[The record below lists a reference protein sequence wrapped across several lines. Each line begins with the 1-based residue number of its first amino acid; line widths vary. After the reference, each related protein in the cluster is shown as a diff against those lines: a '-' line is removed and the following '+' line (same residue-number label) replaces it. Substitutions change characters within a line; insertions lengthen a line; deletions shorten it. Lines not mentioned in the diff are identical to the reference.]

1 MSEIH
6 FKELK
11 NYLIALEKN
20 RKTGAAAPVYLIFGE
35 ELLWNIALEDLLD
48 ALIPGRDRSLN
59 YDPVDGTNENIKAAI
74 EGVNTYSLLS
84 GTKVVAIIDSKIFYS
99 KQDEGNLLEKAKEAF
114 DAESMKTAAKY
125 LLSLMGLLN
134 LTFDDITGENRNKAL
149 KLDPE
154 KFRDA
159 VWFDKIV
166 TYCTD
171 KKLSIPS
178 EGDNAALLQTAVEKG
193 FPKGNHL
200 IITTDMV
207 DKRRKLYK
215 AIQKKG
221 VVINCSVPKG
231 ARRADQLAQEAVLA
245 ERMETLLH
253 GSGKTV
259 DRRTFR
265 AMYELTGFD
274 LRIFSENL
282 NTLITYVG
290 DRKKI
295 TQDDVEYV
303 LKRTKKDPIY
313 EFTNAISD
321 RDLEKSFFFLDSLLS
336 DNFHPLQIIAAVT
349 NQIRKLLIAR
359 GFIESTHGRSWHSGI
374 QYGQFKSSIMPAV
387 QKYDR
392 DILNQ
397 LQKWDDTLSK
407 KKEMN
412 KSRSEKVGK
421 KKKKPTATD
430 LVIAKNSQNPYPVY
444 QMLLKSEKFT
454 TNELIAA
461 FEKLSEADLRLK
473 STRQSQKLVLEQAI
487 LGICR

>member
-20 RKTGAAAPVYLIFGE
+20 RKTEAAAPVYLIFGE

-59 YDPVDGTNENIKAAI
+59 YDPVDGSNENIKAAI

-397 LQKWDDTLSK
+397 LQEWDDTLSK
-407 KKEMN
+407 KRGVN

-421 KKKKPTATD
+421 KKKKPAATD

-444 QMLLKSEKFT
+444 QILLKSEKFT

-461 FEKLSEADLRLK
+461 FEKLSEADHRLK

>member
-1 MSEIH
+1 MSEIYY
-6 FKELK
+6 KEFK

-59 YDPVDGTNENIKAAI
+59 YDPVDGSNENIKAAI

-114 DAESMKTAAKY
+114 DAENMKTAAKY

>member
-20 RKTGAAAPVYLIFGE
+20 RKTEAAAPVYLIFGE

-114 DAESMKTAAKY
+114 DAENMKTAAKY

-407 KKEMN
+407 KKEVN

>member
-6 FKELK
+6 YKELK
-11 NYLIALEKN
+11 NYLIELEKN
-20 RKTGAAAPVYLIFGE
+20 RKTEAAAPVYLIYGE
-35 ELLWNIALEDLLD
+35 ELLWNDALETLLD
-48 ALIPGRDRSLN
+48 ALIPEKDKSLN
-59 YDPVDGTNENIKAAI
+59 YDSVDGSNENIKAAI
-74 EGVNTYSLLS
+74 ERVNTYSLLS

-114 DAESMKTAAKY
+114 DAENIKTAAKY

-134 LTFDDITGENRNKAL
+134 LTFDDITRENRKKAL

-154 KFRDA
+154 KFGDA
-159 VWFDKIV
+159 DWFDKIV

-178 EGDNAALLQTAVEKG
+178 EGDDAALLQNAVEKG
-193 FPKGNHL
+193 FPKENHL
-200 IITTDMV
+200 IITTDRV

-221 VVINCSVPKG
+221 VIINCSVPKG

-321 RDLEKSFFFLDSLLS
+321 RNLEKSLFFLQSLLS
-336 DNFHPLQIIAAVT
+336 DNLHPLQILAAVT

-359 GFIESTHGRSWHSGI
+359 GFIESAHGKSWHSGI
-374 QYGQFKSSIMPAV
+374 QYGHFQSSIMPAV

-397 LQKWDDTLSK
+397 LKEWDDKLSK
-407 KKEMN
+407 KVGIK
-412 KSRSEKVGK
+412 KSRSEKVRK
-421 KKKKPTATD
+421 KKKKPTASD
-430 LVIAKNSQNPYPVY
+430 LVIAKKSQNPYPVY

-454 TNELIAA
+454 THELIAV

>member
-20 RKTGAAAPVYLIFGE
+20 RKTEAAAPVYLIFGE

-114 DAESMKTAAKY
+114 DAENMKTAAKY

-149 KLDPE
+149 KLDSE

-178 EGDNAALLQTAVEKG
+178 EGDNAALLQNAVEKG

-349 NQIRKLLIAR
+349 NQIRKLLVAR

-397 LQKWDDTLSK
+397 LQEWDDTLSK

-444 QMLLKSEKFT
+444 QILLKSEKFT

>member
-1 MSEIH
+1 MSEILY
-6 FKELK
+6 KELK
-11 NYLIALEKN
+11 NYLTAFEKN
-20 RKTGAAAPVYLIFGE
+20 RKTEAAAPVYLIYGE
-35 ELLWNIALEDLLD
+35 ELLWNTALETLLD
-48 ALIPGRDRSLN
+48 TLIPGKDGSLN
-59 YDPVDGTNENIKAAI
+59 YDSVDGTNENIKAAI
-74 EGVNTYSLLS
+74 ERVNTYSLLS

-99 KQDEGNLLEKAKEAF
+99 KQDESTILGKAKEAF
-114 DAESMKTAAKY
+114 DGKSMKTAAKY

-134 LTFDDITGENRNKAL
+134 LTFDDVSRENRSKAL

-154 KFRDA
+154 KFSDG

-166 TYCTD
+166 EYCTD
-171 KKLSIPS
+171 KNLSIPS
-178 EGDNAALLQTAVEKG
+178 EGDNVALLQNAVEKG
-193 FPKGNHL
+193 FPEGNHL

-215 AIQKKG
+215 IIRKKG
-221 VVINCSVPKG
+221 VIINCSVPKG

-253 GSGKTV
+253 GSGKTM

-282 NTLITYVG
+282 NTLISYVG

-295 TQDDVEYV
+295 TQDDVENV

-321 RDLEKSFFFLDSLLS
+321 RNVEKSLFFLDSLLS
-336 DNFHPLQIIAAVT
+336 DNLHPLQLLAAIT

-359 GFIESTHGRSWHSGI
+359 GFIESAHGRSWHSGI

-387 QKYDR
+387 QIYDR
-392 DILNQ
+392 DILDQ
-397 LQKWDDTLSK
+397 LREWDGMLLKNVGMDK
-407 KKEMN
+407 P
-412 KSRSEKVGK
+412 RSEKVRE
-421 KKKKPTATD
+421 KKPKPVATD
-430 LVIAKNSQNPYPVY
+430 LVIAKNSQNPYPVF

-454 TNELIAA
+454 TDELIAA

-473 STRQSQKLVLEQAI
+473 STRQSKKLVLEQAI

>member
-20 RKTGAAAPVYLIFGE
+20 RKTEAAAPVYLIFGE
-35 ELLWNIALEDLLD
+35 ELLWNTALEDLLD

-59 YDPVDGTNENIKAAI
+59 YDPFDGTNENIKAAI

-114 DAESMKTAAKY
+114 DAENMKTAAKY

>member
-35 ELLWNIALEDLLD
+35 ELLWNTALEDLLD

-99 KQDEGNLLEKAKEAF
+99 KQDEGNLLERAKEAF

-231 ARRADQLAQEAVLA
+231 ARRADQLAQEAVLT

-349 NQIRKLLIAR
+349 NQIRKLLVAR

-397 LQKWDDTLSK
+397 LQEWDDTLSK

-412 KSRSEKVGK
+412 KSRSENVGK

-444 QMLLKSEKFT
+444 QILLKSEKFT

>member
-1 MSEIH
+1 MSEINY
-6 FKELK
+6 KELK
-11 NYLIALEKN
+11 NYLMGFEKK
-20 RKTGAAAPVYLIFGE
+20 RKPEAPAPVYLIHGE
-35 ELLWNIALEDLLD
+35 ELLWNTALETLLD
-48 ALIPGRDRSLN
+48 ALIPGKDRSLN
-59 YDPVDGTNENIKAAI
+59 YDPVDGTNEKIKAAI

-99 KQDEGNLLEKAKEAF
+99 KQDEGSLLDNAKTAFEAKNMKA
-114 DAESMKTAAKY
+114 AAKY
-125 LLSLMGLLN
+125 LLSLMGLMN
-134 LTFDDITGENRNKAL
+134 LTFEDISLENRSKTL

-154 KFRDA
+154 KFGDA
-159 VWFDKIV
+159 AWFDKIV

-178 EGDNAALLQTAVEKG
+178 EGDNAALLQKAVEKG

-215 AIQKKG
+215 LILKNG

-231 ARRADQLAQEAVLA
+231 ARRADQLAQEAALV
-245 ERMETLLH
+245 EQMETLLH
-253 GSGKTV
+253 GSGKTM

-282 NTLITYVG
+282 NTLISYVG

-295 TQDDVEYV
+295 AQDDVKNV

-321 RDLEKSFFFLDSLLS
+321 RNVEESLFFLNSLLS
-336 DNFHPLQIIAAVT
+336 DNLHPLQILAAIT
-349 NQIRKLLIAR
+349 NQIRKLLIVR
-359 GFIESTHGRSWHSGI
+359 GFIESPHGKSWHSGI
-374 QYGQFKSSIMPAV
+374 QYGQFKSGIMPAV
-387 QKYDR
+387 QRYDR

-397 LQKWDDTLSK
+397 LEEWDDMLSK
-407 KKEMN
+407 N
-412 KSRSEKVGK
+412 VGTNQSRSEKVGR

-430 LVIAKNSQNPYPVY
+430 LVIAKNPQSPYPVY

-454 TNELIAA
+454 THELIAA

-473 STRQSQKLVLEQAI
+473 STRQNQKLVLEQAI

>member
-20 RKTGAAAPVYLIFGE
+20 RKTEAAAPVYLIFGE

-114 DAESMKTAAKY
+114 DAENMKTAAKY

-178 EGDNAALLQTAVEKG
+178 EGDNAALLQNAVDKG

-349 NQIRKLLIAR
+349 NQIRKLLVAR

-397 LQKWDDTLSK
+397 LQEWDDTLSK

-444 QMLLKSEKFT
+444 QILLKSEKFT

>member
-6 FKELK
+6 YKEL
-11 NYLIALEKN
+11 NDYLTALEKN
-20 RKTGAAAPVYLIFGE
+20 RKTEAASPVYLIHGE
-35 ELLWNIALEDLLD
+35 ELLWNIALEALLD
-48 ALIPGRDRSLN
+48 ALIPSKDRRLN
-59 YDPVDGTNENIKAAI
+59 YDPVDGTHENIKAAI

-99 KQDEGNLLEKAKEAF
+99 KQDESSLLEKAKAAF
-114 DAESMKTAAKY
+114 DAKNMKTAAKY
-125 LLSLMGLLN
+125 LFSLMGLLN
-134 LTFDDITGENRNKAL
+134 LTFDDISRENRRKTL

-154 KFRDA
+154 KFGDA
-159 VWFDKIV
+159 VWFDKLV
-166 TYCTD
+166 QYCSD

-178 EGDNAALLQTAVEKG
+178 EGDNAALLQNAVEKG

-215 AIQKKG
+215 IIQKKG
-221 VVINCSVPKG
+221 VIIDCSVPKG

-253 GSGKTV
+253 GSGKTM
-259 DRRTFR
+259 DRPTFL

-295 TQDDVEYV
+295 TQDDVNNV

-321 RDLEKSFFFLDSLLS
+321 RNVEKSLFFLDSLLS
-336 DNFHPLQIIAAVT
+336 DNLHPLQILAAIT
-349 NQIRKLLIAR
+349 NQIRKLLIVR
-359 GFIESTHGRSWHSGI
+359 GFIESAYGKPWHSGI

-387 QKYDR
+387 QSYDR
-392 DILNQ
+392 NILNQ
-397 LQKWDDTLSK
+397 LQEWDDMLSK
-407 KKEMN
+407 NAGMDKPG
-412 KSRSEKVGK
+412 SEKGRK
-421 KKKKPTATD
+421 KKRKPTATD

-454 TNELIAA
+454 SHELIAA
-461 FEKLSEADLRLK
+461 FEKLSAADLRLK
-473 STRQSQKLVLEQAI
+473 STGQSQKLVLEQAI

>member
-1 MSEIH
+1 MSEILY
-6 FKELK
+6 KELK
-11 NYLIALEKN
+11 NYLTAFEKN
-20 RKTGAAAPVYLIFGE
+20 RKIEAAAPVYLIYGE
-35 ELLWNIALEDLLD
+35 ELLWNTALETLLD
-48 ALIPGRDRSLN
+48 TLIPGKDGSLN
-59 YDPVDGTNENIKAAI
+59 YDPVDGTNENIIAAI
-74 EGVNTYSLLS
+74 ERVNTYSLLS

-99 KQDEGNLLEKAKEAF
+99 KKDEGSLLEKAKEEF
-114 DAESMKTAAKY
+114 DAENMKTAAKY

-134 LTFDDITGENRNKAL
+134 LTFDDVSMENRSKAL

-154 KFRDA
+154 NFSDA

-166 TYCTD
+166 QYCTD

-178 EGDNAALLQTAVEKG
+178 EVDNVALLQNAVEKG

-215 AIQKKG
+215 IIRKKG
-221 VVINCSVPKG
+221 VIINCSVPKG

-253 GSGKTV
+253 GSGKTM

-282 NTLITYVG
+282 NTLISYVG

-295 TQDDVEYV
+295 TQDDVEKV

-321 RDLEKSFFFLDSLLS
+321 RNVEKSLFFLDSLLS
-336 DNFHPLQIIAAVT
+336 DNLHPLQLLAAIT

-359 GFIESTHGRSWHSGI
+359 GFIESAHGRSWHSGI
-374 QYGQFKSSIMPAV
+374 QYGQFKSSIMPVV
-387 QKYDR
+387 QIYDR
-392 DILNQ
+392 DILDQ
-397 LQKWDDTLSK
+397 LREWDGMLLKNADMDK
-407 KKEMN
+407 P
-412 KSRSEKVGK
+412 RSEKVR
-421 KKKKPTATD
+421 KKKPKPAATD
-430 LVIAKNSQNPYPVY
+430 LVIAKNPQNPYPVY

-454 TNELIAA
+454 TDELIAA

-473 STRQSQKLVLEQAI
+473 STRQSKKLVLEQAI

>member
-1 MSEIH
+1 
-6 FKELK
+6 F
-11 NYLIALEKN
+11 EKN
-20 RKTGAAAPVYLIFGE
+20 RKTEAAAPVYLIFGE
-35 ELLWNIALEDLLD
+35 ELLWNTALEILLD
-48 ALIPGRDRSLN
+48 ALIPAKDKSLN

-74 EGVNTYSLLS
+74 ERVNTYSLLS

-99 KQDEGNLLEKAKEAF
+99 KRDESSLLEKAKEEF
-114 DAESMKTAAKY
+114 DAENMKTAAKY

-134 LTFDDITGENRNKAL
+134 LTFDDVSMENRSKAL

-154 KFRDA
+154 NFSDA

-166 TYCTD
+166 QYCTD

-178 EGDNAALLQTAVEKG
+178 EVDNAALLQNAVEKG

-215 AIQKKG
+215 IIRKKG
-221 VVINCSVPKG
+221 VIINCSVPKG
-231 ARRADQLAQEAVLA
+231 ARRADQLAQEAVLN

-253 GSGKTV
+253 GSGKTM

-282 NTLITYVG
+282 NTLISYVG

-295 TQDDVEYV
+295 TQDDVEKV

-321 RDLEKSFFFLDSLLS
+321 RNVEKSLFFLDSLLS
-336 DNFHPLQIIAAVT
+336 DNLHPLQLLAAIT

-359 GFIESTHGRSWHSGI
+359 GFIESAHGRSWHSGI

-387 QKYDR
+387 QIYDR
-392 DILNQ
+392 DILDQ
-397 LQKWDDTLSK
+397 LREWDGMLLKNAGMDKTK
-407 KKEMN
+407 
-412 KSRSEKVGK
+412 SEKVRGK
-421 KKKKPTATD
+421 KPKPAATD
-430 LVIAKNSQNPYPVY
+430 LVIAKNPQNPYPVY

-454 TNELIAA
+454 TDELIAA
-461 FEKLSEADLRLK
+461 FEKLSDADLRLK

>member
-1 MSEIH
+1 MPEIH
-6 FKELK
+6 YKELH
-11 NYLIALEKN
+11 NYLTGFEKK
-20 RKTGAAAPVYLIFGE
+20 RKTEAAAPVYLIYGE
-35 ELLWNIALEDLLD
+35 ELLWNTAFEALLD
-48 ALIPGRDRSLN
+48 ALIPAKDRSLN
-59 YDPVDGTNENIKAAI
+59 YDPVDGTHENIKAAI
-74 EGVNTYSLLS
+74 ERVNTYSLLS

-99 KQDEGNLLEKAKEAF
+99 KQDESSLLENAKEAF
-114 DAESMKTAAKY
+114 DAENMKTAAKY

-134 LTFDDITGENRNKAL
+134 LTFDDISRENRSKTL

-154 KFRDA
+154 KFGDA
-159 VWFDKIV
+159 VWFDEIV
-166 TYCTD
+166 AYCTD

-178 EGDNAALLQTAVEKG
+178 EGDNAALLQNAVERG

-215 AIQKKG
+215 VIQKKG
-221 VVINCSVPKG
+221 VIIDCSVPKG
-231 ARRADQLAQEAVLA
+231 ARRADQLAQEAVLG

-253 GSGKTV
+253 GSGKTM
-259 DRRTFR
+259 DRQTFR

-290 DRKKI
+290 ARKKI
-295 TQDDVEYV
+295 TQDDVENV

-321 RDLEKSFFFLDSLLS
+321 RNVEESLFFLNSLLS
-336 DNFHPLQIIAAVT
+336 DNLHPLQILAAIT
-349 NQIRKLLIAR
+349 NQIRKLLIVR
-359 GFIESTHGRSWHSGI
+359 GFIESAHGKSWHSEI

-387 QKYDR
+387 QRYDR

-397 LQKWDDTLSK
+397 LREWDELLSINAG
-407 KKEMN
+407 MN
-412 KSRSEKVGK
+412 KSRSEKAGK
-421 KKKKPTATD
+421 KKEKSAATD

-454 TNELIAA
+454 TYELIAA

-473 STRQSQKLVLEQAI
+473 STRQGQKLVLEQAI
-487 LGICR
+487 LSICR

>member
-20 RKTGAAAPVYLIFGE
+20 RKTEAAAPVYLIFGE

-59 YDPVDGTNENIKAAI
+59 YDPVDGSNENIKAAI

>member
-59 YDPVDGTNENIKAAI
+59 YDPFDGTNENIKAAI

-114 DAESMKTAAKY
+114 DAENMKTAAKY